1 METLSVQRPL
11 GFASQYLT
19 LRSCKQGPCGAL
31 WGRGVPGRP
40 HWGAR
45 REAAF
50 VLGPRARGF
59 GEPRRPGRPSGRSS
73 LRHTFLVSRC
83 RPAPRTRPV
92 PLASPRARAVTTA
105 SRGGWGSSTSPG
117 EAGRGSHTPWVSSFR
132 HEVSRRT
139 QLCGEGRA
147 PGGPSVFARP
157 RGGRARRL
165 RRGTRDGERDPGG
178 AGPGAVSARGSRGSG
193 SGAAAA
199 ARGQGFGRCQG
210 RAGLKHQIVAE
221 RKEMRGKK
229 VDACPKSKGALN
241 SPGVVREAN

>member
-1 METLSVQRPL
+1 MRSPL
-11 GFASQYLT
+11 GARGPGASALG
-19 LRSCKQGPCGAL
+19 CAQG
-31 WGRGVPGRP
+31 GR
-40 HWGAR
+40 
-45 REAAF
+45 
-50 VLGPRARGF
+50 LRARPACARVRGA
-59 GEPRRPGRPSGRSS
+59 GE
-73 LRHTFLVSRC
+73 
-83 RPAPRTRPV
+83 
-92 PLASPRARAVTTA
+92 ARAPVRPFVPQTRF
-105 SRGGWGSSTSPG
+105 SRVALSSGSAYPPRSARFSACARGRDGIAWTGSSTSPG

-165 RRGTRDGERDPGG
+165 RRGTRDGERDGERDPGG
-178 AGPGAVSARGSRGSG
+178 AGLGAVSARGSRGSG

-199 ARGQGFGRCQG
+199 SRGQGFGRCQG

-221 RKEMRGKK
+221 HKEMRRKK

>member
-1 METLSVQRPL
+1 MRSPL
-11 GFASQYLT
+11 GARGPGASALG
-19 LRSCKQGPCGAL
+19 CAQG
-31 WGRGVPGRP
+31 GR
-40 HWGAR
+40 
-45 REAAF
+45 
-50 VLGPRARGF
+50 LRARPACARVRGA
-59 GEPRRPGRPSGRSS
+59 GEAGAPVRPFVPQTRFSRVALSSGSAYPPRSVRFSACARGRDGIAW
-73 LRHTFLVSRC
+73 T
-83 RPAPRTRPV
+83 
-92 PLASPRARAVTTA
+92 
-105 SRGGWGSSTSPG
+105 GSSTSPG
-117 EAGRGSHTPWVSSFR
+117 EAGGRSHTPWVSSFR

-139 QLCGEGRA
+139 QLCGQGRA

-165 RRGTRDGERDPGG
+165 RRGTRDGERDPGS

-199 ARGQGFGRCQG
+199 SRGQGFGRCRG

-221 RKEMRGKK
+221 RKEMRRKK